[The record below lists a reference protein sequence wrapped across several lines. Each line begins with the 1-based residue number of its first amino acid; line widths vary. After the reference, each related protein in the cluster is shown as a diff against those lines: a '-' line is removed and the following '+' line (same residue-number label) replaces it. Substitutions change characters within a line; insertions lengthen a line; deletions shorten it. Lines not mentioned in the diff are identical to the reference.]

1 MNNNCASHNKSSCGF
16 LITPR
21 NLLKFAFYKLQD
33 ENQMHCL
40 LQTFVFR
47 NTISAKQQN
56 FLGQKQT
63 RILNLNQSMHR
74 FLTYEFLKSLKSHF
88 CPVWVAS
95 GTVFPLV
102 FVREVFQILP
112 GVTFELLKSF
122 QIKCPKGSRL

>member
-16 LITPR
+16 LITSR

-47 NTISAKQQN
+47 NKISAKQQN

-63 RILNLNQSMHR
+63 PILNLNQSMHR
-74 FLTYEFLKSLKSHF
+74 FFN
-88 CPVWVAS
+88 
-95 GTVFPLV
+95 
-102 FVREVFQILP
+102 VRVLEIP
-112 GVTFELLKSF
+112 KVTFLSSL
-122 QIKCPKGSRL
+122 GG